1 MKKLRVTL
9 GYLHPWTND
18 VGFYLAA
25 HSGSYARAGL
35 DVEITIADPLRGDSL
50 AALARGESDFAVAP
64 TNRLLVRRER
74 GERLI
79 SVAAINHRPLESVQT
94 VRATGIT
101 RPRELSGR
109 RVAYNPTPRGVA
121 MVRHLVA
128 ADGGDPDGVITVDAG
143 VRELTVDDLAAG
155 EADATFGGYWAWDA
169 LFGSLAPAQRI
180 TWPVDQI
187 GALEYPSYL
196 LATRGELIERDP
208 GALRAF
214 LAATRAGFLAAAA
227 DPPGA
232 CAVLERVIPYFP
244 RAIIARSL
252 LLIAPTWTHAGV
264 WGEHRRELLGSYAR
278 WLVQNGVL
286 AYPERWEGAFSDEFL
301 AVDERHGGPR

>member
-1 MKKLRVTL
+1 VKKLRVTL

-18 VGFYLAA
+18 AGFYLAA
-25 HSGSYARAGL
+25 DNGSYAQAGL

-50 AALARGESDFAVAP
+50 AALSRAETDFAVAP
-64 TNRLLVRRER
+64 TNRLLVRREG
-74 GERLI
+74 GEQLI

-94 VRATGIT
+94 VRTTGIT

-128 ADGGDPDGVITVDAG
+128 ADGGDPDGVITLDAG
-143 VRELTVDDLAAG
+143 VRELSVDDIAAG

-180 TWPVDQI
+180 IWPIDQI
-187 GALEYPSYL
+187 GAPAYHSYV
-196 LATRGELIERDP
+196 LAARGELLESDP
-208 GALRAF
+208 DALRAF
-214 LAATRAGFLAAAA
+214 LAATRAGFLAA
-227 DPPGA
+227 DPPSA

-252 LLIAPTWTHAGV
+252 ALIAPTWTHAGV
-264 WGEHRRELLGSYAR
+264 WGSHRRELLGPYAR
-278 WLVQNGVL
+278 WLAENNVL
-286 AYPERWEGAFSDEFL
+286 ANQERWEGAFSDGFL
-301 AVDERHGGPR
+301 DGGEGHGDPR

>member
-1 MKKLRVTL
+1 VKKLRVTL

-50 AALARGESDFAVAP
+50 AALSRGESDFAVAP

-94 VRATGIT
+94 VRATAIT

-121 MVRHLVA
+121 MVRHLIA

-169 LFGSLAPAQRI
+169 LFGSLAPSQRI
-180 TWPVDQI
+180 TWPVDAI
-187 GALEYPSYL
+187 GAPAYHSYL
-196 LATRGELIERDP
+196 LAARGEMLETDP
-208 GALRAF
+208 GALGAF

-227 DPPGA
+227 DSAPA

-244 RAIIARSL
+244 RAIVARSMA
-252 LLIAPTWTHAGV
+252 LIAPTWTHAGI
-264 WGEHRRELLGSYAR
+264 WGNHRRELLEPYAR
-278 WLVQNGVL
+278 WLAGNGMLV
-286 AYPERWEGAFSDEFL
+286 YPERWESAFSDEFL
-301 AVDERHGGPR
+301 AAGPGDPQ

>member
-121 MVRHLVA
+121 MVRHLIA

-169 LFGSLAPAQRI
+169 LFADLDPGQRVMWPADQLADLR
-180 TWPVDQI
+180 
-187 GALEYPSYL
+187 YHSYL
-196 LATRGELIERDP
+196 LAAREESVAEQAPLIRS
-208 GALRAF
+208 L
-214 LAATRAGFLAAAA
+214 LAAIGEGYETAAGEHGAALE
-227 DPPGA
+227 
-232 CAVLERVIPYFP
+232 VLERVIPYFP
-244 RAIIARSL
+244 RPVLARSL
-252 LLIAPTWTHAGV
+252 ALIAPTWTHEGR
-264 WGEHRRELLGSYAR
+264 WGRQREELIEPYSQWLSQSGAIEAPVDGREAVTNELL
-278 WLVQNGVL
+278 
-286 AYPERWEGAFSDEFL
+286 
-301 AVDERHGGPR
+301 PR